1 MTSGILNRGNTHGFH
16 ELYALFF
23 AEETNLNFNSY
34 LTVVHSFTL
43 HSTTNL
49 LKANKAIPALFLSN
63 KPQELKPLD
72 WSKIHRYAR
81 HSHYKCK
88 QTSRGKKDEEKKMPD
103 LRLGNVFQLPCRR
116 ISRRWTR
123 SGTNLVIFFEKPFA
137 RKLIY
142 SGAKWRL
149 TICILK
155 SNPRQ
160 EDFSHCSATY

>member
-1 MTSGILNRGNTHGFH
+1 MILNVAKEIIVCIRPIHRKSEGSSHDIRYIKHNTHGFH

-49 LKANKAIPALFLSN
+49 LKANKAIPALFFMMSS

-81 HSHYKCK
+81 HSHYKYK
-88 QTSRGKKDEEKKMPD
+88 QTLRGKKDEEEKMPD
-103 LRLGNVFQLPCRR
+103 LRLSNVFQLPCRR

-123 SGTNLVIFFEKPFA
+123 RGTNLVIFF
-137 RKLIY
+137 
-142 SGAKWRL
+142 
-149 TICILK
+149 
-155 SNPRQ
+155 
-160 EDFSHCSATY
+160 